1 MDDSW
6 SITRPL
12 IRTWAKYAV
21 INHLRSIPN
30 CKKQS
35 IRWNLHIPLRPS
47 WKLYTSFFFFF
58 FLNQWEGGTCFNSL
72 KHLSAYAYLA
82 CQELC
87 AGVDGLGVC
96 NCHSDLGT
104 TQCISLL
111 GWTGSSHEKLLCAVT
126 NAKTVIN
133 FQTKS
138 QFIAFSSMYGLNS
151 VCHLRKHLPARY
163 IAHGK

>member
-1 MDDSW
+1 M
-6 SITRPL
+6 
-12 IRTWAKYAV
+12 KAV
-21 INHLRSIPN
+21 HFLF
-30 CKKQS
+30 C
-35 IRWNLHIPLRPS
+35 
-47 WKLYTSFFFFF
+47 FFF
-58 FLNQWEGGTCFNSL
+58 FLTSERVGTCFDSL
-72 KHLSAYAYLA
+72 KHLYAYAYLA

-87 AGVDGLGVC
+87 AGIDGLGVC
-96 NCHSDLGT
+96 NCHSNLGT

-111 GWTGSSHEKLLCAVT
+111 GWTGSSHEKLLYAVT